1 MFSSNIGSPASNCLD
16 WPGEDYC
23 VVSTYCQAGP
33 GSRLRVRATDLLAT
47 STVELAVIL
56 CWFGTYELVVDL
68 VELPGLPVP
77 VECTVCLGNSQICRS
92 TITFCLISFSDEG
105 ISNRKLEMR
114 VLLAILTRP
123 QRRVRRGWGLR
134 CCCRLSW

>member
-1 MFSSNIGSPASNCLD
+1 MNGYVVILPGLVNKILAFLASALLLCLLGAFSSNIGSPASNCLD
-16 WPGEDYC
+16 WPSEDYC

-33 GSRLRVRATDLLAT
+33 GSRLRFRATDLLAT

-77 VECTVCLGNSQICRS
+77 VECSVCLGNSQICRS
-92 TITFCLISFSDEG
+92 TISLCLISFSNEG
-105 ISNRKLEMR
+105 ISSR
-114 VLLAILTRP
+114 
-123 QRRVRRGWGLR
+123 
-134 CCCRLSW
+134 